1 MYREEN
7 GDLRDGVMIGPK
19 VLTPAVG
26 KKPAVHCPLI
36 VTFCPWLHGMTEHQ
50 FTKIKDKWKEAQE
63 YKTGAPHSE
72 FNSQMACVKPAA
84 AFIKEMLMDETAK
97 HREKFVDIQL
107 QLENVVELL
116 NSAQSPLPNNTK
128 L

>member
-7 GDLRDGVMIGPK
+7 GELRDGVMIGPK
-19 VLTPAVG
+19 VLTPALG

-84 AFIKEMLMDETAK
+84 AFIKEVLMDAHGAPRPIAHHHHHNHFALLTAYTA
-97 HREKFVDIQL
+97 H
-107 QLENVVELL
+107 
-116 NSAQSPLPNNTK
+116 S
-128 L
+128 